1 MKIDK
6 YSAILGNAVG
16 YPDMAS
22 LTDNRPLASL
32 PFDGKYRLIDF
43 QLSSLANAGIRSV
56 YGIFRGQNIRSI
68 FDHVRSGRE
77 WGLNTLLSHYFLGF
91 YQSDM
96 ESQTA
101 DADYYEQVLT
111 YLKRSGSNQTI
122 YMSCD
127 MLCNIDLEQVI
138 HLHTGNQRKITVVY
152 KKMPAES
159 RTAANAILTI
169 DETDTVVG
177 LENHDPAQA
186 SQSMSADI
194 YVVDTPWLIEQM
206 EVEAQKENP
215 RKLRFLLRELLV
227 AGGALAFEYPG
238 YLANIS
244 SVQSYY
250 QANMDMLNT
259 KHFYNLFYANQKIYT
274 KVKNEEATYFAEGSS
289 VTNSQFASGSVI
301 KGEIDHSIISRNC
314 RVEAGA
320 RVAHSVI
327 FPKVKVGEGA
337 VIEYAIIDK
346 QIDIPAGTV
355 IKGTPDN
362 PKVIGKGVEIVGETI

>member
-16 YPDMAS
+16 YPDMGNLTAS
-22 LTDNRPLASL
+22 RPLASL

-91 YQSDM
+91 YQTDVAS
-96 ESQTA
+96 ETA

-111 YLKRSGSNQTI
+111 YLRRSGSDQTI

-127 MLCNIDLEQVI
+127 MLCNIDLEQII
-138 HLHTGNQRKITVVY
+138 HVHTANQRKITVVY
-152 KKMPAES
+152 KKMPAAA
-159 RTAANAILTI
+159 RTEANAILTI
-169 DETDTVVG
+169 DETDTVIGVTQ
-177 LENHDPAQA
+177 HDPAQA
-186 SQSMSADI
+186 SQSMSADL

-206 EVEAQKENP
+206 EEEAKKENP

-250 QANMDMLNT
+250 QANMDMLDPQ
-259 KHFYNLFYANQKIYT
+259 KFYSLLYSNQKIYT
-274 KVKNEEATYFAEGSS
+274 KVKNEEATYFAEGSK

-301 KGEIDHSIISRNC
+301 KGEVDHSIVSRNC
-314 RVEAGA
+314 RIAPGA
-320 RVAHSVI
+320 RVANSI
-327 FPKVKVGEGA
+327 LFPKVTIGEGA
-337 VIEYAIIDK
+337 VVEYAIIDK
-346 QIDIPAGTV
+346 QIDIPAGAV

-362 PKVIGKGVEIVGETI
+362 PKVLGKGV